1 MIKTILMINF
11 FQYYIINIK
20 NLFIIYIY
28 LMSLN
33 FDKIGRTL
41 STTKGGKYN
50 NKIVS
55 VSPED
60 DEKIK
65 KSFTKLKIL
74 DSGKFYQMPDKNKE
88 RQILYITGASGS
100 GKSTYCANYIME
112 YKKIFPKNDIYVFSA
127 LKDDESLDK
136 VEPKRV
142 KIDERLITDPL
153 FVEDFQN
160 SIVIFDDID
169 CICNKKH
176 RKAVYDLLNAI
187 LETGR
192 HFSCSCVVTNHLPT
206 AREETRRVLN
216 ECHSITYFPHS
227 GNKSTLNRLLTE
239 IIGLDKE
246 DVSKIKKLKTRWAT
260 VFKNYPQIA
269 MTEKDIWILAEDDE

>member
-1 MIKTILMINF
+1 
-11 FQYYIINIK
+11 
-20 NLFIIYIY
+20 
-28 LMSLN
+28 MSLN
-33 FDKIGRTL
+33 FDKIGKTL
-41 STTKGGKYN
+41 AIIKNGKYN
-50 NKIVS
+50 NKVLSIC
-55 VSPED
+55 PD
-60 DEKIK
+60 DDDKVK
-65 KSFTKLKIL
+65 KSFTKLKIP
-74 DSGKFYQMPDKNKE
+74 DSGKFYQMPDKNIE

-112 YKKIFPKNDIYVFSA
+112 YKKIFSKNDIYVFSA

-142 KIDERLITDPL
+142 KIDDRLISDPL
-153 FVEDFQN
+153 LVDDFKN
-160 SIVIFDDID
+160 SLVVFDDID
-169 CICNKKH
+169 VISDKH
-176 RKAVYDLLNAI
+176 QRKAVYNLLNAI

-192 HFSCSCVVTNHLPT
+192 HFRVSCLITNHLPT

-246 DVSKIKKLKTRWAT
+246 DVIKIKKLKTRWAT
-260 VFKNYPQIA
+260 IFKNYPQIA
-269 MTEKDIWILAEDDE
+269 MTEKDIWILAEDDD

>member
-1 MIKTILMINF
+1 
-11 FQYYIINIK
+11 
-20 NLFIIYIY
+20 
-28 LMSLN
+28 MSLN
-33 FDKIGRTL
+33 FDKIGKTL
-41 STTKGGKYN
+41 AVIKNGKYN

-55 VSPED
+55 ISPD
-60 DEKIK
+60 DDDKIK
-65 KSFTKLKIL
+65 KSFTKLKIP
-74 DSGKFYQMPDKNKE
+74 DSGKFFQMPDKNTE

-142 KIDERLITDPL
+142 KIDERLISDPL
-153 FVEDFQN
+153 FVEDFKN
-160 SIVIFDDID
+160 SLVVFDDID
-169 CICNKKH
+169 VISDKNH
-176 RKAVYDLLNAI
+176 RKAVYNLLNAI

-192 HFSCSCVVTNHLPT
+192 HFRVSCLITNHLPT

-260 VFKNYPQIA
+260 IFKNYPQIA
-269 MTEKDIWILAEDDE
+269 MSEKDMWILADDDD

>member
-1 MIKTILMINF
+1 
-11 FQYYIINIK
+11 
-20 NLFIIYIY
+20 
-28 LMSLN
+28 MSLN
-33 FDKIGRTL
+33 FDKIGKILATI
-41 STTKGGKYN
+41 KGGKYN
-50 NKIVS
+50 NKTVS
-55 VSPED
+55 ISTD
-60 DEKIK
+60 DDDKIK
-65 KSFTKLKIL
+65 KSFTKLKIP
-74 DSGKFYQMPDKNKE
+74 DSGKFYQLPDKNTN
-88 RQILYITGASGS
+88 RIVGYITGASGS

-136 VEPKRV
+136 VEPKRI

-153 FVEDFQN
+153 LAEDFRN
-160 SIVIFDDID
+160 SLVVFDDID
-169 CICNKKH
+169 VISDKLQ
-176 RKAVYDLLNAI
+176 RKAVYNILNAI

-192 HFSCSCVVTNHLPT
+192 HYFASCLVTNHLPT

-246 DVSKIKKLKTRWAT
+246 DVIKIKKLKTRWAT
-260 VFKNYPQIA
+260 IFKNYPQIA
-269 MTEKDIWILAEDDE
+269 MTEKDMWVLAEDDD